1 VNKVCLNSA
10 ESGLLDKIKEDKEE
24 VGYPLG
30 DVNERAE
37 MRA

>member
-10 ESGLLDKIKEDKEE
+10 ESGLLDKIKEDKKEI
-24 VGYPLG
+24 GYPLG

-37 MRA
+37 IKA

>member
-1 VNKVCLNSA
+1 VNNVCLNSA

-24 VGYPLG
+24 VEYPLE
-30 DVNERAE
+30 DSNERAE